1 MRERLAGLLIKL
13 ADRIESLAYR
23 IDSLPA
29 YEPTPGDLRFPVLT
43 RLPLAEFT
51 EQGVFTWTAGPDVD
65 EMVISAVKRSLQVHS
80 QPDTSEDAA

>member
-1 MRERLAGLLIKL
+1 MRERLANLLIKL

-43 RLPLAEFT
+43 RFPIAEFT
-51 EQGVFTWTAGPDVD
+51 AQHEFTWTAGPDVD
-65 EMVISAVKRSLQVHS
+65 EMVINAFKCSRQVHS
-80 QPDTSEDAA
+80 QPDT